1 MKRRIWL
8 VVRGWVPLLVVLA
21 ALIGGPALLA
31 WLILG
36 GSFGWLHVLI
46 GVGVAA
52 GLLLI
57 GGLILGWALG
67 KRLKGD

>member
-1 MKRRIWL
+1 MKQRIWL
-8 VVRGWVPLLVVLA
+8 VARGFIPLLAVLA
-21 ALIGGPALLA
+21 ALIGVPALLA
-31 WLILG
+31 WLIG
-36 GSFGWLHVLI
+36 GGPFGWLHLLI

-52 GLLLI
+52 GLIII

>member
-8 VVRGWVPLLVVLA
+8 VVRGWVPLLAVLV

-36 GSFGWLHVLI
+36 GPFGWLHVLI